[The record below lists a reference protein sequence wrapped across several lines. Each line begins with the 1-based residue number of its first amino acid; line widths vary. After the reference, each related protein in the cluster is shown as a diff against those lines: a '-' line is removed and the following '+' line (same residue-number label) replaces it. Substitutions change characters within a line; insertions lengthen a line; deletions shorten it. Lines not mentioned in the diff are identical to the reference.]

1 MCPKP
6 IESKFSRKFIIITD
20 LDDTLLDEN
29 YSPKKAMPTIKKLN
43 KANVP
48 IIFCSAKTKEEQEV
62 IREQLNINHPFI
74 VENGSAIYIPKKYF
88 GRAVGNLRDKYEIIV
103 LGVKVEE
110 IYREIEKLRKKY
122 KIISYHYMKPE
133 ELSKIVHLDI
143 EAAKR
148 AMHRE
153 FGETIIEADEEALK
167 KLKRKFNVVKGG
179 RFTQV
184 FGKSADKGK
193 AARILI
199 NLYKEKFGKVISVG
213 LGNSYN
219 DEPMLKVVDIPILV
233 KNPDNTWA
241 NLKIKNLRKIDGIG
255 PEGWKKAVEE
265 IVFKK
270 TNLF

>member
-1 MCPKP
+1 MRPKFP
-6 IESKFSRKFIIITD
+6 ENKFPKKFIIITD

-29 YSPKKAMPTIKKLN
+29 YSPKKVIATIKKLN
-43 KANVP
+43 KANIP

-62 IREQLNINHPFI
+62 LREQLNINHPFI

-88 GRAVGNLRDKYEIIV
+88 GRAVGNSQGKYETIV
-103 LGVKVEE
+103 LGVRVEE
-110 IYREIEKLRKKY
+110 IYKEIDTLRKKY
-122 KIISYHYMKPE
+122 KIISYHYMKPAD
-133 ELSKIVHLDI
+133 LSKIVHLDI

-167 KLKRKFNVVKGG
+167 KLRKKFNVVKGG

-193 AARILI
+193 ATKILI
-199 NLYKEKFGKVISVG
+199 NLYKKKFGEVISLG

-241 NLKIKNLRKIDGIG
+241 DIKIKNLRKIDEVG

-265 IVFKK
+265 IILKNFS
-270 TNLF
+270 L